1 MDKFEQVKA
10 FVNDHKTEIL
20 VASGVLAGVVIG
32 AAGLHVFEN
41 RELYKMKRVFRK
53 WNLEHDS
60 KVKLIKE
67 LQVEF
72 QLGSTDAD
80 IKEAIRLIDKVD
92 RPWGVSSIQGII
104 PRETLNN

>member
-1 MDKFEQVKA
+1 MNRFEQVKA
-10 FVNDHKTEIL
+10 FMNDHKTEIL

-41 RELYKMKRVFRK
+41 RDLYKMRRVFGK
-53 WNLEHDS
+53 WNTEHPNS
-60 KVKLIKE
+60 KVKLIRE

-80 IKEAIRLIDKVD
+80 VKEAMDLIDKVD
-92 RPWGVSSIQGII
+92 RPCAISRIKRKI
-104 PRETLNN
+104 PR